1 MSSNSDG
8 DSDSYLS
15 SHSDLSLSD
24 DENEIT
30 DNAQALLPPP
40 LSAYEK
46 IREGNIK
53 RNNAKLLELNFAT
66 FVKTARKRKAKVAKQ
81 PVTTENNDN
90 TEAFDAEKQTIN
102 TNVKIP
108 PVRKAKV
115 AKLPVATDNN
125 GSSSGS
131 SSDDSDPQ
139 VPKLSTTH

>member
-1 MSSNSDG
+1 MK
-8 DSDSYLS
+8 
-15 SHSDLSLSD
+15 
-24 DENEIT
+24 
-30 DNAQALLPPP
+30 
-40 LSAYEK
+40 K

-53 RNNAKLLELNFAT
+53 RNNAKLLEFNFAT
-66 FVKTARKRKAKVAKQ
+66 FVKTPRKRKAKVAKQ

-90 TEAFDAEKQTIN
+90 TEAFDAEKQTIK

-139 VPKLSTTH
+139 VPKWNYLPLTDAQRGTLHSSVLAKVGESFIDR